1 MKYLIIAMAL
11 AVTSCATR
19 EPVDREV
26 FNMSVGTDSEFESI
40 ELHEV
45 KKLAIDAKAR
55 LRMANRTYVK
65 NQFDC
70 EDYVR
75 HLINTIM
82 LHHEYTKTPL
92 IYSVAIRQ
100 EDGVLHAVM
109 GFKNSKKQ
117 EILYDPQN
125 YKVVADVIKVRTNF

>member
-45 KKLAIDAKAR
+45 KRLAIDAKAR
-55 LRMANRTYVK
+55 LRMANRTYIK

-92 IYSVAIRQ
+92 IYSVVIR
-100 EDGVLHAVM
+100 EADGGLHAVM
-109 GFKNSKKQ
+109 GFKNNKKQ

-125 YKVVADVIKVRTNF
+125 YKVIAEASKVRTSF